1 MMNQFPICWILSS
14 KVTVLQSGQ
23 TNSVSAINK
32 EGLSDFG
39 LKFVLK
45 ESVSSPNTL
54 CTTPDSYATLV
65 MVSSDRMG
73 IPETRETRVPE
84 TQVLGTDYRFTLYEW
99 V

>member
-1 MMNQFPICWILSS
+1 MFLLRKESDEEPIPNLLNPI
-14 KVTVLQSGQ
+14 VQSYESAGQ
-23 TNSVSAINK
+23 QTTNSVSAINK

-65 MVSSDRMG
+65 MVSG
-73 IPETRETRVPE
+73 V
-84 TQVLGTDYRFTLYEW
+84 
-99 V
+99 